1 MVISKVQQQLIA
13 DIIQHEKDIKWFS
26 QFDYAKIIVKDISV
40 DIEDKK
46 SQLEKSGIYLEGDE

>member
-26 QFDYAKIIVKDISV
+26 QFDYARTIVMDISV
-40 DIEDKK
+40 AIEAKK
-46 SQLEKSGIYLEGDE
+46 SLLEEGGIYLEGDD